1 VTGALDRIAVEVTL
15 AERVV
20 LVRASV
26 LDGVEASVVGMDEA
40 NREVADDE
48 PGHAGRS
55 GGIST
60 RNGFAA
66 PFVLVRHRVQ

>member
-1 VTGALDRIAVEVTL
+1 
-15 AERVV
+15 
-20 LVRASV
+20 VRASV

-48 PGHAGRS
+48 PGHAGRRR
-55 GGIST
+55 GISA

-66 PFVLVRHRVQ
+66 PFMLVRHRVQ